1 MSKNTIN
8 FKKILIWGAPTV
20 AITAVMFIL
29 YRVLLNN
36 FRFDAVLTAYMTVT
50 TVLLLGYLIYNRGFS
65 RRAVTEEMLPADWS
79 EEKKRKFIDSAKA
92 RFKRSRWLLMIL
104 CALFL
109 VFVIDAIDI
118 IIIPMIKE
126 ALIG

>member
-1 MSKNTIN
+1 
-8 FKKILIWGAPTV
+8 
-20 AITAVMFIL
+20 
-29 YRVLLNN
+29 
-36 FRFDAVLTAYMTVT
+36 
-50 TVLLLGYLIYNRGFS
+50 
-65 RRAVTEEMLPADWS
+65 
-79 EEKKRKFIDSAKA
+79 
-92 RFKRSRWLLMIL
+92 MIL

>member
-36 FRFDAVLTAYMTVT
+36 FRFDAVKKGRRVFLDLGRVGQNAILSVNGKDAGIRFSAPYSFDITDLVKDGSNEIEVTVGNT
-50 TVLLLGYLIYNRGFS
+50 LAQRVRDRFSAKMAIAPSGLLGGI
-65 RRAVTEEMLPADWS
+65 T
-79 EEKKRKFIDSAKA
+79 
-92 RFKRSRWLLMIL
+92 
-104 CALFL
+104 
-109 VFVIDAIDI
+109 
-118 IIIPMIKE
+118 IKYSY
-126 ALIG
+126 

>member
-50 TVLLLGYLIYNRGFS
+50 TVMLLGYLIYNRGFS
-65 RRAVTEEMLPADWS
+65 RRAVTESGATAHSTAKIRTPAASASRRAS
-79 EEKKRKFIDSAKA
+79 E
-92 RFKRSRWLLMIL
+92 W
-104 CALFL
+104 
-109 VFVIDAIDI
+109 
-118 IIIPMIKE
+118 
-126 ALIG
+126 